1 MQEDVG
7 AVGQQKKLRQDW
19 NSTLPEVIVLPHT
32 EYIDR

>member
-7 AVGQQKKLRQDW
+7 AVGQQKNW